1 MYGGEKMNKR
11 RKTIQVLVALS
22 VAVVMMVAMVV
33 PALAQQGPQ
42 IQLTDDEDYAD
53 CADVAI
59 DSQGNVHIAF
69 ERNDNGAGTYGAIW
83 YTMLDNTGNTL
94 VDDTLVCDDYLER
107 KPAIGVDSQDKVHI
121 VWQGSAGYNITYM
134 KLDPYLDDRN
144 GNAAT
149 LASIRV
155 VAKTILHSSLYQ
167 SLYQQDPRMAIDSND
182 DVHVVWAKKVD
193 KEIAYMKL
201 NSGGGVVVPYTVVAD
216 TSKDLQLR
224 PFVAADSNDNPHIVW
239 NDNTGTSTVEMFY
252 AMLSGVDGSHLIDAT
267 LITLDDGWQSQRSD
281 IVVDDEDMVHV
292 FWSDERDAYKHPEIY
307 CTKLDPSQ
315 DEQDGD
321 PADESAIT
329 VIDDTRLT
337 TGVGNSSCAPQA
349 AFQCGYIHVTWKD
362 AHWAGNPPEDVFYMV
377 LDTDGNIIVPETALT
392 TGSTLGDTHSYADN
406 VIPVAVDSNDKAHA
420 AWCDNRAGDEEIW
433 YSSYQGPPCPTP
445 PPPPVGGEAY
455 PVNRISLLAPWIA
468 VGVILA
474 GGLSWYVLRRRK
486 AHKARS
492 QAGLN

>member
-1 MYGGEKMNKR
+1 MLRFGSILEVYGGEKMNKR

-167 SLYQQDPRMAIDSND
+167 SLYQQDP
-182 DVHVVWAKKVD
+182 
-193 KEIAYMKL
+193 
-201 NSGGGVVVPYTVVAD
+201 PYGH
-216 TSKDLQLR
+216 R
-224 PFVAADSNDNPHIVW
+224 
-239 NDNTGTSTVEMFY
+239 
-252 AMLSGVDGSHLIDAT
+252 
-267 LITLDDGWQSQRSD
+267 
-281 IVVDDEDMVHV
+281 
-292 FWSDERDAYKHPEIY
+292 
-307 CTKLDPSQ
+307 
-315 DEQDGD
+315 
-321 PADESAIT
+321 
-329 VIDDTRLT
+329 
-337 TGVGNSSCAPQA
+337 
-349 AFQCGYIHVTWKD
+349 
-362 AHWAGNPPEDVFYMV
+362 
-377 LDTDGNIIVPETALT
+377 
-392 TGSTLGDTHSYADN
+392 
-406 VIPVAVDSNDKAHA
+406 
-420 AWCDNRAGDEEIW
+420 
-433 YSSYQGPPCPTP
+433 
-445 PPPPVGGEAY
+445 
-455 PVNRISLLAPWIA
+455 
-468 VGVILA
+468 
-474 GGLSWYVLRRRK
+474 
-486 AHKARS
+486 
-492 QAGLN
+492 